1 MQSISQGV
9 TSLRAVPADVLAD
22 DAPSELAVTR
32 FDLQRAGHSLPH
44 VRQTLPDVQH
54 WDVHERH
61 LDRAVGPQLDVVHS
75 ALVGLH
81 VAAAEQLRRP
91 VETHTRSESSESH
104 FVPNKK
110 ENAEVVL
117 D

>member
-1 MQSISQGV
+1 MASF
-9 TSLRAVPADVLAD
+9 RAVPADVLAD
-22 DAPSELAVTR
+22 DAASELAVTR

-61 LDRAVGPQLDVVHS
+61 LDRAVGPQLDVVHG

-91 VETHTRSESSESH
+91 AERHT
-104 FVPNKK
+104 P
-110 ENAEVVL
+110 EVSQARVTL
-117 D
+117 YLIRKRMPELF